1 MEINLVH
8 EVDPDQIEKET
19 EKMVE
24 IDIKIIIQRIQT
36 LHVLNFVIIHIIKII
51 IIIINIKWK

>member
-36 LHVLNFVIIHIIKII
+36 LHVLNFVIIHIMKII
-51 IIIINIKWK
+51 IIIIKIKWK